1 MTAFNIVR
9 FRVKAGAEQRFLD
22 VHRKMKP
29 NFKGFV
35 AGHVVQT
42 GDHTFCIIGEWRNFQ
57 SIVAA
62 RPQMVGLLDD
72 VRDLLE
78 DLGGGLGLTDP
89 VSGQSVVKLAVPP
102 TVKKQTKKKKTKGKK
117 SAKKKRK

>member
-9 FRVKAGAEQRFLD
+9 FRVKPGAEQRFLD